1 MAPREE
7 LPAEILRDRVALDEA
22 SQKTLAEQLHHRV
35 TVPRRERVKR
45 ATVREGTVGHEDV
58 SMRMPL
64 QKVTRAGD
72 RDHDARARVR
82 SDLSPHV
89 LGEGLGAAL
98 GQVEQ
103 KLSPL
108 AEDPA
113 QEARHGEDDMT
124 MRHGL
129 EHFLMQPLG
138 PQELLLFLT

>member
-1 MAPREE
+1 MAFLSSNGIALPTWAEKPGCRQARE
-7 LPAEILRDRVALDEA
+7 PPSEILRDRVALDEA

-45 ATVREGTVGHEDV
+45 AIVREGTVGHEDV

-72 RDHDARARVR
+72 RDHDARPRVR

-98 GQVEQ
+98 RQVEQ

-108 AEDPA
+108 P
-113 QEARHGEDDMT
+113 
-124 MRHGL
+124 
-129 EHFLMQPLG
+129 
-138 PQELLLFLT
+138 